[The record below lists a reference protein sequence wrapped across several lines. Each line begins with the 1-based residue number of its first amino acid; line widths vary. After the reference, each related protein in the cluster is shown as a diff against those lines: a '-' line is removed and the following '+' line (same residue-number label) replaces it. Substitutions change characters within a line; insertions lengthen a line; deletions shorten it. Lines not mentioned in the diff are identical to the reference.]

1 MGKIYLLFSLISFLT
16 VNSFS
21 QGKEDFTNNT
31 ATGTYGDGYFVGNN
45 AITWNFVHA
54 RDASSFPINEK
65 GIILRRGLEPSRL
78 SATFSGGI
86 SNFSV
91 NTRKAFRGNTKRK
104 LELVINGQ
112 VIASHEPDFEAG
124 EDTTVIPFVVN
135 DINLPGEITLILRLY
150 GATGNQQ
157 ITLDDLEWE
166 GFTESLS
173 ITAAVEREHTVKI
186 FPNPT
191 ATGFVKISSVNPS
204 IITVEVFDVLAKSVI
219 KQTTLKNETLDI
231 SRLKTGVYILKIT
244 QDGGTTTKKLIIE

>member
-16 VNSFS
+16 VHSFS

-31 ATGTYGDGYFVGNN
+31 ATATYGDGSFVGNN

-54 RDASSFPINEK
+54 RNEGSFPINEK
-65 GIILRRGLEPSRL
+65 GIILRRGLEPSHL

-91 NTRKAFRGNTKRK
+91 NTKKAFRGNTKRK

-112 VIASHEPDFEAG
+112 IIASHEPDFEAG
-124 EDTTVIPFVVN
+124 EDTAVIPFVVN

-157 ITLDDLEWE
+157 MTLDDLEWE

-173 ITAAVEREHTVKI
+173 ITAPVQRQHNIKL
-186 FPNPT
+186 FPNPPSS
-191 ATGFVKISSVNPS
+191 GFVKISSATS
-204 IITVEVFDVLAKSVI
+204 RIITIEVFDVLGKAV
-219 KQTTLKNETLDI
+219 N
-231 SRLKTGVYILKIT
+231 
-244 QDGGTTTKKLIIE
+244 

>member
-1 MGKIYLLFSLISFLT
+1 MGKIYLLFSLISFLK

-21 QGKEDFTNNT
+21 LGKENFINNT

-45 AITWNFVHA
+45 AITWSFVHA
-54 RDASSFPINEK
+54 RDAGAFPINEK

-112 VIASHEPDFEAG
+112 IIASHEPDFEEG

-135 DINLPGEITLILRLY
+135 DINLPGEITLMLRLY

-173 ITAAVEREHTVKI
+173 ITAPVQNEHTIKL

-191 ATGFVKISSVNPS
+191 STGFVKISSANPS
-204 IITVEVFDVLAKSVI
+204 IMIVEIFDVLGKSVN
-219 KQTTLKNETLDI
+219 KLTSLQNDVLDVSTLKNGI
-231 SRLKTGVYILKIT
+231 YILKIIQEEAT
-244 QDGGTTTKKLIIE
+244 ITKKLIIE